1 MTVTITLSTNTR
13 YKVFSSSNTTLATAI
28 SEVINELEEH
38 NIPMSNT
45 KFTLTNGGEATPVF
59 TLLAICKLH

>member
-1 MTVTITLSTNTR
+1 MAVTITLSTKTK

-28 SEVINELEEH
+28 SEVINDLEKH
-38 NIPMSNT
+38 SIPMSNT